1 MEVSECGGVVSEVG
15 VDASGVVERLRHL
28 RGESEVVDDVEYQAV
43 GCVYNVGLVTSFDSE
58 EIVVVLKSKVAECR
72 RVDGSERVDGS
83 LRLPVSTLSVRRCSR
98 GSDGCWRVHP
108 QAMIAMVVIMS
119 SNVRFMALILM
130 PQR

>member
-1 MEVSECGGVVSEVG
+1 MEVSECGGVVAEVG

-58 EIVVVLKSKVAECR
+58 EIVVVPVKVAECR

-83 LRLPVSTLSVRRCSR
+83 LRPGVDAQRQALQL
-98 GSDGCWRVHP
+98 RVGWLL
-108 QAMIAMVVIMS
+108 AGAS
-119 SNVRFMALILM
+119 AGNDRNGGDYE
-130 PQR
+130 